1 MRKLK
6 KKFFILCLQF
16 LFTGKEVTMKGG
28 YKYVKIPT
36 DIFYK
41 IARFL
46 VTMDEGLHEEICEYY
61 QCKLGKMHNHNLYST
76 FKTSENQEEMED
88 ARIEYLDRKGIHE
101 DFRY

>member
-1 MRKLK
+1 M
-6 KKFFILCLQF
+6 CLQF
-16 LFTGKEVTMKGG
+16 LFTGKEQTMKGR

>member
-1 MRKLK
+1 
-6 KKFFILCLQF
+6 
-16 LFTGKEVTMKGG
+16 MKGG

-61 QCKLGKMHNHNLYST
+61 QYKLGKMHNHNLYSI

-88 ARIEYLDRKGIHE
+88 AIIVRKWAIIFSNVIKE
-101 DFRY
+101 NKTS

>member
-1 MRKLK
+1 
-6 KKFFILCLQF
+6 
-16 LFTGKEVTMKGG
+16 MKGG

-76 FKTSENQEEMED
+76 FKTS
-88 ARIEYLDRKGIHE
+88 
-101 DFRY
+101 